1 MTLRDRLTLTI
12 AGITALL
19 TGPAVYGVSRLNQL
33 ADIAR
38 DQRATLGAAYLAT
51 GGLQT
56 RLAQLDQRQR
66 SHVAFPSD
74 SSRTA
79 MLEALDSVRSKLL
92 ELGNAGFPEYLLE
105 ASKRVDAIASA
116 TEHVDSLI
124 MADMRDEATN
134 YLADVRPRLFG
145 EAQNT
150 ATEIAAR
157 IEVASAAALREAD
170 LINQTATT
178 TTLLALFI
186 CVIVAI
192 FIGART
198 TRALTRPVMRL
209 QGAMA
214 AVADG
219 RFRIPDDLPYKQ
231 RDEIGSVSRSFR
243 SMTHRLAELDRMKA
257 EFMSIATHELKT
269 PINVISGY
277 AELLQ
282 ERVYG
287 DLNDRQD
294 DALAAVRDQARIL
307 TTLVNQLLD
316 ISRLEAGGLRVQM
329 REMQLKDFF
338 LRIQRSF
345 APLAE
350 RKGIAFDLELDE
362 ELPHAIAGDADR
374 LRDQVLGNIISNAVK
389 FTPEGGRIVL
399 RCRPIPEAVVIEVG
413 DTGPGI
419 PIDKLPHIFDKFY
432 QVGDQARSKG
442 AGLGLAIAREIVDAH
457 GGNIAAESEPGRGT
471 VFRIVLPMFHSVSS
485 SAESAAVTTG
495 AV

>member
-19 TGPAVYGVSRLNQL
+19 TGPAVFGLSRLNQL
-33 ADIAR
+33 AEIAR

-56 RLAQLDQRQR
+56 RLAQLEQRQR
-66 SHVAFPSD
+66 SYVAFPSD
-74 SSRTA
+74 SSRDA
-79 MLEALDSVRSKLL
+79 MFAALDSTRGKLV
-92 ELGNAGFPEYLLE
+92 ELGDAGFARFMLE
-105 ASKRVDAIASA
+105 ASKPVEVIATA

-124 MADMRDEATN
+124 RADQRDAATN
-134 YLADVRPRLFG
+134 YFTAVRPAVFG
-145 EAQNT
+145 RAQNT
-150 ATEIAAR
+150 AAEIAAR
-157 IEVASAAALREAD
+157 IETESARALREAD
-170 LINQTATT
+170 DINQTATT
-178 TTLLALFI
+178 TTLVALLI

-192 FIGART
+192 MIGART
-198 TRALTRPVMRL
+198 TRALTTPVIRL

-219 RFRIPDDLPYKQ
+219 RYRIPDDLPYER

-287 DLNDRQD
+287 VVNDRQD
-294 DALAAVRDQARIL
+294 EALAAVRDQARLL

-329 REMQLKDFF
+329 REVELADFF
-338 LRIQRSF
+338 VRIQRSF
-345 APLAE
+345 GPLAE
-350 RKGIAFDLELDE
+350 RKGIAFRLELDPA
-362 ELPHAIAGDADR
+362 LPQAIPMDADR

-389 FTPEGGRIVL
+389 FTPEGGQIVL
-399 RCRPIPEAVVIEVG
+399 RSRPMQDAVAIEVE
-413 DTGPGI
+413 DTGHGI
-419 PIDKLPHIFDKFY
+419 PADKLPHIFDKFY
-432 QVGDQARSKG
+432 QVGEQARSKG
-442 AGLGLAIAREIVDAH
+442 AGLGLAIAREVIEAH
-457 GGNIAAESEPGRGT
+457 GGHITAESAPGRGST
-471 VFRIVLPMFHSVSS
+471 FRIVLPLAHAPAPP
-485 SAESAAVTTG
+485 AEAAAAT
-495 AV
+495 A